1 MKTALILIDLQND
14 FFRTEYED
22 QNRAKQ
28 VEQQLTENI
37 NRLLDAARP
46 QQIPVFFVIT
56 SLEPDASNWN
66 LRMKDLGSAI
76 CIKGTRG
83 EEILPGLKTTE
94 KDRIIHKTR
103 YSAFFDTNLHEILK
117 SMSIDSLIIGGI
129 NTHAC
134 IRTSAVDAF
143 MRDYQVIIPEECVAS
158 YNNEYHHE
166 SMEYFSQ
173 RIAAVLPLDELIQR
187 INKEDLKFTFSE
199 K

>member
-1 MKTALILIDLQND
+1 LSTALILIDLQND

-22 QNRAKQ
+22 QNHAKQ

-46 QQIPVFFVIT
+46 QQIPVFFVVT

-76 CIKGTRG
+76 CIKGTEG
-83 EEILPGLKTTE
+83 EAILTGLKFNE
-94 KDRIIHKTR
+94 KDHIIHKTR
-103 YSAFFDTNLHEILK
+103 YSAFFKTELDEVLK
-117 SMSIDSLIIGGI
+117 SMAIDTLIVGGI

-143 MRDYQVIIPEECVAS
+143 MRDYRVIIPEECVVS
-158 YNNEYHHE
+158 YNPEYHE
-166 SMEYFSQ
+166 TSMKYFSK
-173 RIAAVLPLDELIQR
+173 RIAMVLGLDSLIER
-187 INKEDLKFTFSE
+187 IEKIDFTFQFS
-199 K
+199 

>member
-1 MKTALILIDLQND
+1 LSTALILIDLQND

-22 QNRAKQ
+22 QNHAKQ

-76 CIKGTRG
+76 CIKGTEG
-83 EEILPGLKTTE
+83 EAILTGLKINE
-94 KDRIIHKTR
+94 KEHIIHKTR
-103 YSAFFDTNLHEILK
+103 YSAFFKTELDEVLK
-117 SMSIDSLIIGGI
+117 SMAIDTLIIGGI

-143 MRDYQVIIPEECVAS
+143 MRDYRVIIPEECVVS
-158 YNNEYHHE
+158 YNPEYHE
-166 SMEYFSQ
+166 TSMKYFSK
-173 RIAAVLPLDELIQR
+173 RIAMVLGLDSLIER
-187 INKEDLKFTFSE
+187 IEKIDFTFQFS
-199 K
+199 

>member
-1 MKTALILIDLQND
+1 LSTALILIDLQND

-22 QNRAKQ
+22 QNHAKQ

-76 CIKGTRG
+76 CIKGTEG
-83 EEILPGLKTTE
+83 EAILTGLKFNE
-94 KDRIIHKTR
+94 KDHIIHKTR
-103 YSAFFDTNLHEILK
+103 YSAFFKTELDEVLK
-117 SMSIDSLIIGGI
+117 SMAIDTLIIGGI

-143 MRDYQVIIPEECVAS
+143 MRDYRVIIPEECVVS
-158 YNNEYHHE
+158 YNPEYHE
-166 SMEYFSQ
+166 TSMKYFSK
-173 RIAAVLPLDELIQR
+173 RIAMVLGLDSLIER
-187 INKEDLKFTFSE
+187 IEKIDFTFQFS
-199 K
+199 

>member
-1 MKTALILIDLQND
+1 MSTALILIDLQND

-22 QNRAKQ
+22 QNHAKQ

-46 QQIPVFFVIT
+46 QQIPVFFVVT

-76 CIKGTRG
+76 CIKGTEG
-83 EEILPGLKTTE
+83 EAILTGLKFNE
-94 KDRIIHKTR
+94 KDHIIHKTR
-103 YSAFFDTNLHEILK
+103 YSAFFKTELDEVLK
-117 SMSIDSLIIGGI
+117 SMAIDTLIVGGI

-143 MRDYQVIIPEECVAS
+143 MRDYRVIIPEECVVS
-158 YNNEYHHE
+158 YNPEYHE
-166 SMEYFSQ
+166 TSMKYFSK
-173 RIAAVLPLDELIQR
+173 RIAMVLGLDSLIER
-187 INKEDLKFTFSE
+187 IEKIDFTFQFS
-199 K
+199 